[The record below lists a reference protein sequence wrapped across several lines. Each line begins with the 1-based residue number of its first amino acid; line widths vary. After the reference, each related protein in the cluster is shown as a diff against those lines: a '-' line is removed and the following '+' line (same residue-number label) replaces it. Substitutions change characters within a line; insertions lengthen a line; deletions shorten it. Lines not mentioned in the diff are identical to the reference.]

1 MKYTTLGKT
10 DIKVSRLCVGCM
22 SYGKPTADFHLWT
35 LEQPETQKMVK
46 QAIDLGVNFF
56 DTANCY
62 AMFSNRIISNEESA
76 YFL

>member
-46 QAIDLGVNFF
+46 QAS
-56 DTANCY
+56 TW
-62 AMFSNRIISNEESA
+62 E
-76 YFL
+76 